1 MYLSLPFIASRR
13 RPENPSLGSISVAR
27 AQTLPSIA
35 HVGCVHRIFPNVT
48 PCTKGAAWS
57 SRGAV
62 LGTPIRPV
70 HCQGQPRRRTDAR
83 MAELGAAAVVRS
95 MLLPTKVASQSDTW
109 ETFTDPA
116 TGCSYQ
122 YNPTTGESRWA
133 GSAAE
138 QARAALRGERPVP
151 QMRAPAPPIELE
163 MVSPTSAD
171 VFRQSDFDDG
181 EAYTDDK
188 AEDAALARNWK
199 KKGMLRTVERHRRT
213 KLEGCDRVC
222 DRIAL
227 VCEVAC
233 CEQPAAC
240 LEALCRCPGYLLGS
254 LLLYVLSVLV
264 CVSRGCDCDA
274 GGRVSAKAGAYLRE
288 GCLFLASALSLL
300 APGMA
305 FVIYRN
311 MPLDDDG
318 DWCIQPLPTIFG
330 NVDPRRFWAF
340 SLGRCAL
347 ADDGFYDAAL
357 GSLDS
362 WKGPILHPPRT
373 EAPASLGFFDEFGDG
388 SSDDEDDRRG
398 ESVV

>member
-1 MYLSLPFIASRR
+1 
-13 RPENPSLGSISVAR
+13 
-27 AQTLPSIA
+27 
-35 HVGCVHRIFPNVT
+35 
-48 PCTKGAAWS
+48 
-57 SRGAV
+57 
-62 LGTPIRPV
+62 
-70 HCQGQPRRRTDAR
+70 

-95 MLLPTKVASQSDTW
+95 MLLPTKVAAQSDTW

-138 QARAALRGERPVP
+138 QARAALRGERPVSASP
-151 QMRAPAPPIELE
+151 RAPAPPIELE

-181 EAYTDDK
+181 EVYTDDK

-213 KLEGCDRVC
+213 RLEGRDRVC

-227 VCEVAC
+227 VLEVAC

-300 APGMA
+300 CPGMA

-311 MPLDDDG
+311 MPLDDDC
-318 DWCIQPLPTIFG
+318 DWCIQPLPTIVG
-330 NVDPRRFWAF
+330 HVDPRRFWAF

-362 WKGPILHPPRT
+362 WQGPILHPPRT

>member
-1 MYLSLPFIASRR
+1 
-13 RPENPSLGSISVAR
+13 
-27 AQTLPSIA
+27 
-35 HVGCVHRIFPNVT
+35 
-48 PCTKGAAWS
+48 
-57 SRGAV
+57 
-62 LGTPIRPV
+62 
-70 HCQGQPRRRTDAR
+70 
-83 MAELGAAAVVRS
+83 MAEQLGAAAVVRS

-122 YNPTTGESRWA
+122 YNPSTGESRWA

-181 EAYTDDK
+181 EVYSNDK

-288 GCLFLASALSLL
+288 GCLFLAAALSLL
-300 APGMA
+300 VPGMA

-318 DWCIQPLPTIFG
+318 DWCIRPLPTLVG

-347 ADDGFYDAAL
+347 AEDGFYDQAL

-362 WKGPILHPPRT
+362 WQGPILPPPRT
-373 EAPASLGFFDEFGDG
+373 EAPASLGFFDESGDG